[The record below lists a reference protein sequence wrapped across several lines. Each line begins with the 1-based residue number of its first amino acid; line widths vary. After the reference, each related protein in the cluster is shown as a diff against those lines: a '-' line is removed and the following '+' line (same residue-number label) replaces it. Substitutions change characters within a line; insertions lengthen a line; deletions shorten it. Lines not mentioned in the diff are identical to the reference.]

1 MKKNSPEYW
10 EKRIAANTWK
20 TYNALEDKNR
30 ELLEF
35 YSDASKAIKEEL
47 YTLAEKYSKDGVLTL
62 SEMHKQNRLT
72 ELTKNYEKIVFDL
85 GKQVEGSAIN
95 NMHDG
100 FKETYKNVA
109 TGLGA
114 ESFSMPNK
122 KLMEK
127 LLDEPWRGDSFS
139 GRLWK
144 NQKKLAV
151 GLNDI
156 LLTGLQQGKTVTEI
170 AVNLHNFMGQGFNSC
185 HRLVRTETM
194 HYLNSAAMQRYKDAG
209 IEYVQVWAAQD
220 ERTCKVCG
228 SYHSKAYPI
237 DKCPVLPF
245 HANCRCTIIPCL
257 EEKLTAAANEAIRNT
272 NMPVSYNAKYDY
284 TVNVDGWSKE
294 VNQAVSD
301 CAKKVAEAGTKDGNE
316 HMYLIDVKTGKK
328 MYYEK
333 GSSGEVGGTDFWK
346 FMADHAE
353 NNFMFVHNHNTD
365 GYFSETDMRTLLR
378 EGQIHAMIAVRNDA
392 ITYIAEKGKEIPK
405 SGYFDELFR
414 GELDALS
421 EKIRNGVISEAD
433 RNIKREEIIVDGLLN
448 RFTKAGKLVE
458 INGQGK

>member
-1 MKKNSPEYW
+1 MR
-10 EKRIAANTWK
+10 RIANGTWK
-20 TYNALEDKNR
+20 TYNTLEERNR
-30 ELLEF
+30 RLLDLYTE
-35 YSDASKAIKEEL
+35 ASKAVKDEL
-47 YTLAEKYSKDGVLTL
+47 YALAEKYSKDGVLTL

-72 ELTKNYEKIVFDL
+72 ELNSKYEQIAMEL
-85 GKQVEGSAIN
+85 GKHTEKMATGDMQ
-95 NMHDG
+95 DG
-100 FKETYKNVA
+100 FREVYRHTA
-109 TGLGA
+109 AGLGSEDYA
-114 ESFSMPNK
+114 MPNK

-127 LLDEPWRGDSFS
+127 LLNEPWRGDSFS

-144 NQKKLAV
+144 NQRKLAA

-156 LLTGLQQGKTVTEI
+156 LLTGLQQGKTVTEM
-170 AVNLHNFMGQGFNSC
+170 AVSLHNFMGQGFNDC

-194 HYLNSAAMQRYKDAG
+194 HYLNSATMQRYKDSDVQ
-209 IEYVQVWAAQD
+209 YVQIWAAQD
-220 ERTCKVCG
+220 ERTCEVCG
-228 SYHSKAYPI
+228 SYHGKVYPA
-237 DKCPVLPF
+237 DKCPMLPF

-301 CAKKVAEAGTKDGNE
+301 CAKKVAEAGTEDGNE
-316 HMYLIDVKTGKK
+316 HMYLIDAKTGEK

-333 GSSGEVGGTDFWK
+333 GASGEVGGTDFWK
-346 FMADHAE
+346 FMADHAG

-378 EGQIHAMIAVRNDA
+378 EEQIHAMIAVRNDA

-421 EKIRNGVISEAD
+421 EKVRNGVISEAD